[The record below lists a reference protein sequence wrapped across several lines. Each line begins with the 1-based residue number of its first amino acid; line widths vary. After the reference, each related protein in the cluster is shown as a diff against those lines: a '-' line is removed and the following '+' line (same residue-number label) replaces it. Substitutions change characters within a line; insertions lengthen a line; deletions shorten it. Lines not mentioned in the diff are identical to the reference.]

1 MTEIPFSSSVSA
13 PEDPSDGHPRAFG
26 LIGVVPW
33 PVFVALVAL
42 IAGLLLTAKK
52 PDGLGDISVMIAVL
66 AVGGF
71 ACAEVGK
78 RIPGIRSLGA
88 AAIFATFIPSYLV
101 FAKLMPAPLATAVKD
116 FTKSSQFLYLYI
128 AAIVVGSILSMD
140 RRVLVRGFLKIFVP
154 VVSGSL
160 LAGLVG
166 MALGLAFGMSPSHT
180 FFFIVI
186 PVMAGGVGEGAI
198 PLSVGYAAILHQ
210 DAGVLLAD
218 ILPSVMFASLAA
230 TVIGG
235 ALNHLGRLRPQLTG
249 NGVLQVDEHDDPA
262 LLSSAP
268 QAQIGPVQVA
278 AAGATVISLYLAGLL
293 LQRLTNFPAPITM
306 LALAVVAN
314 LFKLVSQDLKWG
326 AFAYY
331 KFFSTAVTYP
341 LLFAIGVALTPW
353 DKLLAAFTFG
363 RLTIITVMVATLFAS
378 GFFIGKRIGMYP
390 IEAAIVTGC
399 RASQGGTGDV
409 AILTAADRLQ
419 LMPFAQIATRIGG
432 ALTVTLALALALFA
446 LSWPR

>member
-1 MTEIPFSSSVSA
+1 MAETTSA
-13 PEDPSDGHPRAFG
+13 VEPQIKPAETSRWGA
-26 LIGVVPW
+26 LIGVIPW

-42 IAGLLLTAKK
+42 IGGLLITAKK
-52 PDGLGDISVMIAVL
+52 TDGLTDISVMIAIL

-71 ACAEVGK
+71 ACAEIGK
-78 RIPGIRSLGA
+78 RIPGLRSLGA
-88 AAIFATFIPSYLV
+88 AAVFATFIPSYLV
-101 FAKLMPAPLATAVKD
+101 YAKIMPLPLAGAVKD
-116 FTKSSQFLYLYI
+116 FTKSSQILYLYI

-140 RRVLVRGFLKIFVP
+140 RKVLVQGFLKIFVP
-154 VVSGSL
+154 VVSGSV
-160 LAGLVG
+160 LAGVVG
-166 MALGLAFGMSPSHT
+166 MALGLAFGLDPSHT
-180 FFFIVI
+180 FFFIVV

-218 ILPSVMFASLAA
+218 ILPSVMFGSLAA
-230 TVIGG
+230 TVLGG
-235 ALNHLGRLRPQLTG
+235 TFNHLGRLRPAWSG
-249 NGVLQVDEHDDPA
+249 GGVLQIGEHDDPG
-262 LLSSAP
+262 LMTDTP
-268 QAQIGPVQVA
+268 QVAVGPVYIA
-278 AAGATVISLYLAGLL
+278 AAGATVIAFYMTGLL
-293 LQRLTNFPAPITM
+293 VQRLCGFPAPITM

-314 LFKLVSQDLKWG
+314 ILRLVSRELKWG
-326 AFAYY
+326 AYAYY

-353 DKLLAAFTFG
+353 DKLLAAFTVS
-363 RLTIITVMVATLFAS
+363 RLIIIAAMVATLFGS
-378 GFFIGKRIGMYP
+378 GFFIGRKIGMYP

-432 ALTVTLALALALFA
+432 ALTVTLALALYA
-446 LSWPR
+446 LS